1 MIPVCLWSWA
11 AAPTPAATTQD
22 VPFAQETARKL
33 RVAPS
38 PAANDVRAIA
48 LAPTGE
54 VWVATRAGLFALKP
68 GEATWRA
75 AMPES
80 EAGPALSVACDGHGG
95 VWAGAWNGLYRGE
108 PDGTLARV
116 TGIDAPVALVT
127 IVPGGVR
134 AMGPDGSWSVKGDRV
149 ERLSLSTAT
158 SFRSATVDRD
168 GSLWVATEVGLYQL
182 TERGAHL
189 LRGGR
194 EVVSSSVRAVATAP
208 DGAVWA
214 GCLGGISVLR
224 DGKRAGTITPKQG
237 LPCSSVTALAFGPQG
252 EMWVGTPIGAARY
265 GGKTW
270 SLRHG
275 LRWLPSDEVRGIA
288 VAPDGA
294 AWVATSD
301 GVSVI
306 SRAPMTL
313 AEKARRFLEVC
324 YARHIREPGLVEKV
338 ALDPPGDLAS
348 WKPRDDDNDG
358 QYTAMYLA
366 MESYRYAVT
375 RDPVAQEAARRA
387 FRALKFLQTVTGT
400 PGFVARTV
408 VPANWTGM
416 ADPNEVRE
424 PQQVADE
431 RARDPRSKYV
441 PVRWRPSA
449 DGEWLWKG
457 DTSSDEITGHY
468 YGYTSFYDLA
478 ANEEDKVEVREHVRR
493 VTDGIIGNGLTLV
506 DIDGRHTRWAVWAPE
521 RLTGDGNWR
530 PESGINAV
538 EILSYLKTAHHMTG
552 DPRYDRLYQELYHK
566 RGYAKLVDQAKTVDP
581 AWRTHIDDELLA
593 LALPAL
599 LRHEADPA
607 KLQRYRRVTRTWY
620 RSVDRDG
627 CPLFDYTLAMATG
640 SPPDTH
646 DSLRFLR
653 EAPMDLVRWRM
664 DNSRREDIALVRSP
678 EPEVLQTSR
687 LLSPAETCVMR
698 WDNHPFEVVQGDGGA
713 TESDGVFWLLPYW
726 MGRYMG
732 LIGEAASGG

>member
-1 MIPVCLWSWA
+1 MIPVCLWSWTA
-11 AAPTPAATTQD
+11 AAPPVAAAQD
-22 VPFAQETARKL
+22 VPFAQETARKM
-33 RVAPS
+33 RVGAT

-48 LAPTGE
+48 LAPNGDALA
-54 VWVATRAGLFALKP
+54 ATRGGLFVLRSGASAWQQAM
-68 GEATWRA
+68 GEADVGPTFCVTC
-75 AMPES
+75 
-80 EAGPALSVACDGHGG
+80 EASGV
-95 VWAGAWNGLYRGE
+95 VWAGAWNGLYRGSG
-108 PDGTLARV
+108 DGPTVRV
-116 TGIDAPVALVT
+116 TGIEGPISLVVAV
-127 IVPGGVR
+127 GSGVR
-134 AMGPDGSWSVKGDRV
+134 AMGTDGAWTVHGGRV
-149 ERLSLSTAT
+149 ERLHQNTAT
-158 SFRSATVDRD
+158 SFRGAVAGRD
-168 GSLWVATEVGLYQL
+168 GSLWVATEVGLYQMAG
-182 TERGAHL
+182 EGARL

-194 EVVSSSVRAVATAP
+194 ELVSSSVRAVATAP

-224 DGKRAGTITPKQG
+224 DGKRAGAITPKQG
-237 LPCSSVTALAFGPQG
+237 LPSSSVTALAFGPDG
-252 EMWVGTPIGAARY
+252 ELWVGTPIGAARY
-265 GGKTW
+265 DGGTW
-270 SLRHG
+270 ALRHG

-288 VAPDGA
+288 VGRDGS
-294 AWVATSD
+294 AWIATAD

-306 SRAPMTL
+306 SRNPMTL
-313 AEKARRFLEVC
+313 AEKAKRFLEVC
-324 YARHIREPGLVEKV
+324 YARHIRAPGLVEKC

-366 MESYRYAVT
+366 MQSYRYAVT
-375 RDPVAQEAARRA
+375 RDPAARTAARRA

-408 VPANWTGM
+408 IPSDWTSM
-416 ADPNEVRE
+416 ADANETRDAR
-424 PQQVADE
+424 QLADE

-449 DGEWLWKG
+449 DGKWLWKG

-468 YGYTSFYDLA
+468 YGYALYYDLA
-478 ANEEDKVEVREHVRR
+478 ADDEDKAEVREHVRR
-493 VTDGIIGNGLTLV
+493 VTDGIIDGGLTLV
-506 DIDGRHTRWAVWAPE
+506 DLDGAHTRWAVWAPE
-521 RLTGDGNWR
+521 RLTGDGNWT

-552 DPRYDRLYQELYHK
+552 DAQYERLYQELYRK
-566 RGYAKLVDQAKTVDP
+566 RGYDKLVDRAKTVDP

-599 LRHEADPA
+599 LRYETDPTM
-607 KLQRYRRVTRTWY
+607 LRRYRRATETWY
-620 RSVDRDG
+620 RAVSRDG

-640 SPPDTH
+640 SAPDTRA
-646 DSLRFLR
+646 SMRFLR
-653 EAPMDLVRWRM
+653 ETPMDLVRWRM

-726 MGRYMG
+726 MGRYLG
-732 LIGEAASGG
+732 LIGKP